1 MANVALRSRL
11 IAPLLAAVAALLL
24 AQYARVWIAIP
35 DAPARTSDFAG
46 TYAAAT
52 LWRGG
57 DGAHMYDGAAEQRVT
72 AAAGAPSDHLD
83 IPFENPPAAAIVA
96 SPFALLDAATAYR
109 VWSLL
114 QLLLV
119 VLAVVIAARVA
130 PWPARTP
137 APVRLAVALVALAGF
152 GTAALWVEGQWD
164 GVSAL
169 GIAVAYWAWRRD
181 RPALAGLGIGITMS
195 IAKPHLALGI
205 VAFMLGRRDW
215 RAVVGAVGGG
225 AVTAVFTLLT
235 AGVAPIAAFVGVL
248 LTPRYSPLVQMQGA
262 TGLFASWFGSGAAP
276 YALALAVSVAGFLLA
291 VHLGARSRASAR
303 LLEPALAGALVL
315 SLFGAPHLLSHDLAL
330 LAPALVFTVAWT
342 ACGEWRRALAWP
354 GWTTLS
360 VLVAWVLISVAS
372 QHDIGNAQPAPPGRL
387 TPWTLAAAAAGCVAL
402 VSSRDYGA
410 VGSRRSLSRPPAAM

>member
-1 MANVALRSRL
+1 VANVALRSRL

-119 VLAVVIAARVA
+119 VLAVVIATRVA

-169 GIAVAYWAWRRD
+169 G
-181 RPALAGLGIGITMS
+181 
-195 IAKPHLALGI
+195 
-205 VAFMLGRRDW
+205 
-215 RAVVGAVGGG
+215 
-225 AVTAVFTLLT
+225 
-235 AGVAPIAAFVGVL
+235 
-248 LTPRYSPLVQMQGA
+248 
-262 TGLFASWFGSGAAP
+262 
-276 YALALAVSVAGFLLA
+276 
-291 VHLGARSRASAR
+291 
-303 LLEPALAGALVL
+303 
-315 SLFGAPHLLSHDLAL
+315 
-330 LAPALVFTVAWT
+330 
-342 ACGEWRRALAWP
+342 
-354 GWTTLS
+354 
-360 VLVAWVLISVAS
+360 
-372 QHDIGNAQPAPPGRL
+372 
-387 TPWTLAAAAAGCVAL
+387 L
-402 VSSRDYGA
+402 VSSSAAGVDP
-410 VGSRRSLSRPPAAM
+410 RRSRSS